1 MKTRTINFKIMHKK
15 TPIRLIDWSFS
26 SLSLLCNW
34 IDAYFLAI
42 PTEALKL
49 DHSVDFSKQRIVST
63 TANIFTRI
71 YFRTAL
77 AEENRSTG
85 YKLTVP
91 SLAPSRFDCESRPFL
106 ELPAPFFCA
115 KNCKSKRSILS
126 HLLFIFYCDE
136 RIIVTFNRL

>member
-1 MKTRTINFKIMHKK
+1 RKVKDMFTSNFFPYHHVNESLLSYRLHLSFVHMKTRTINFKIMHKK

-91 SLAPSRFDCESRPFL
+91 SFGT
-106 ELPAPFFCA
+106 
-115 KNCKSKRSILS
+115 KS
-126 HLLFIFYCDE
+126 F
-136 RIIVTFNRL
+136 